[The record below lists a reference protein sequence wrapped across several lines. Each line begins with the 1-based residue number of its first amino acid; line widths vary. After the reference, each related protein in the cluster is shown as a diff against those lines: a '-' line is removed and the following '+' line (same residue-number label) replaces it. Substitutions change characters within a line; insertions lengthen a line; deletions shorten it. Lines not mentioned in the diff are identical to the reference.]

1 MPSATPAETAK
12 KLLERQKRNET
23 SAALHLKGKSTTTE
37 VTEAQ
42 NGNNDKTTADSPTSR
57 RSTRKVTEGV
67 SETDNLEKPRKKGK
81 RSSKQQH
88 ATVLGT
94 QSELEDVVI
103 GQENVSVMGIQNEL
117 ENITSTTKVEE
128 SEKKDD
134 EVVHEDLV
142 EDESGKDGTE
152 DGSMYNG
159 EEDDDEEEDTDEDAN
174 EDKKVRKRKKSED
187 TSRITACN
195 ASQSS
200 SETNAQDE
208 DGTPR

>member
-42 NGNNDKTTADSPTSR
+42 NGNNDKTAADSPNSR
-57 RSTRKVTEGV
+57 RSRRKANEGV

-103 GQENVSVMGIQNEL
+103 GQEHVSGMGIQNEL
-117 ENITSTTKVEE
+117 ENITTTTKEDE

-134 EVVHEDLV
+134 EVVHDDLL
-142 EDESGKDGTE
+142 EDESGAYPG
-152 DGSMYNG
+152 G
-159 EEDDDEEEDTDEDAN
+159 
-174 EDKKVRKRKKSED
+174 
-187 TSRITACN
+187 
-195 ASQSS
+195 
-200 SETNAQDE
+200 
-208 DGTPR
+208 